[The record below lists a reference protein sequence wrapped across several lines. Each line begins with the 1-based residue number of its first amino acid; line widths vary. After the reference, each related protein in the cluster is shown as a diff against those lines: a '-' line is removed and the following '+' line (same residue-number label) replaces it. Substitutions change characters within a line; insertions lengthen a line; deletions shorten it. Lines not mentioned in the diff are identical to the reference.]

1 MTVLRFS
8 KKGMF
13 LERILC
19 GAGIWLKKILVL
31 LKAVVEGFLQSR
43 LIPGI
48 HLLDSPCRGSS
59 PLLVFC
65 GCGPF
70 GGSAGRRALVS
81 HPVSDRLSGRPSR
94 IGTGYFPFPAG
105 LLEDRLGKASAM
117 DGAGAGSEIGS
128 KFHQRRFNFR

>member
-1 MTVLRFS
+1 M
-8 KKGMF
+8 
-13 LERILC
+13 
-19 GAGIWLKKILVL
+19 
-31 LKAVVEGFLQSR
+31 EGFLQSR
-43 LIPGI
+43 VIPGI

-94 IGTGYFPFPAG
+94 IGTGFFPFPAG
-105 LLEDRLGKASAM
+105 LLEDRLGKAPAA
-117 DGAGAGSEIGS
+117 DGAETGLGIGS
-128 KFHQRRFNFR
+128 LFPSRWFNFRKYKQGRHFHVLGLEMYLSHEKVPFR